1 MDRQGLKSEA
11 KKCIHTPLQWI
22 LTVLEMRT
30 NGCLQPR
37 RNPVEPSDIKCR
49 KTPSQSVSL
58 AFSFLFFALHCTR
71 PRLLKGRW
79 PSNACQCTMHV
90 CKNIF
95 GIKQRKQ
102 SCSIIN
108 NNLDGKPGK
117 QCKWWASILKQILGN
132 VFGSKMR
139 RCGLTKVRGEAG
151 GLTNVK
157 PRLWAADELAFLLLG
172 GNCHISL

>member
-1 MDRQGLKSEA
+1 MDVCSQEETQLSRVTLSVGR
-11 KKCIHTPLQWI
+11 H
-22 LTVLEMRT
+22 
-30 NGCLQPR
+30 
-37 RNPVEPSDIKCR
+37 PSNLSAL
-49 KTPSQSVSL
+49 P
-58 AFSFLFFALHCTR
+58 FLFFALHCTR

-132 VFGSKMR
+132 VSGLQNEALWPDEGER
-139 RCGLTKVRGEAG
+139 RSWRSDECETPALGRWRIGFSVARRKLPHFTV
-151 GLTNVK
+151 V
-157 PRLWAADELAFLLLG
+157 PRPG
-172 GNCHISL
+172 KR